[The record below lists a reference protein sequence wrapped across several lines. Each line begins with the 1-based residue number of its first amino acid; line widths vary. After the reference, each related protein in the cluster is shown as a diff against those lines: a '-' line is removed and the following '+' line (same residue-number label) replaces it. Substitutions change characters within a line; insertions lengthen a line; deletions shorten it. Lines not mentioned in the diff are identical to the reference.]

1 MTADQIELVRKSFD
15 GLWPVRRK
23 LAELFYSRFFKL
35 APEARRLFPDSM
47 EKQNLKLMDALAAM
61 VGALDRREI
70 FQSVISHSA
79 RRHAQF
85 GATPSRLVKRDVG
98 FATAIWTRVH
108 AGAERSLEHVTTQ
121 SRARWPARVVV
132 QRMCTSRQVAIAPE
146 LRLTRTLVMRPST

>member
-1 MTADQIELVRKSFD
+1 MTPDQIELVRRSFD

-79 RRHAQF
+79 RQHAQF
-85 GATPSRLVKRDVG
+85 GATPSHFVAFGEALMWG
-98 FATAIWTRVH
+98 LQQQF
-108 AGAERSLEHVTTQ
+108 G
-121 SRARWPARVVV
+121 PAF
-132 QRMCTSRQVAIAPE
+132 TPE
-146 LRLTRTLVMRPST
+146 LREAWSTLYDTIQSKMVGAGSD

>member
-23 LAELFYSRFFKL
+23 FAELFYSRFFEL
-35 APEARRLFPDSM
+35 APDSRRLFPDSM

-85 GATPSRLVKRDVG
+85 GATPSHFVAFGEALMWGLQQQFGPAFTPELREAWK
-98 FATAIWTRVH
+98 
-108 AGAERSLEHVTTQ
+108 TQ
-121 SRARWPARVVV
+121 SRARWSAREVIE
-132 QRMCTSRQVAIAPE
+132 RMCASRQVAIAPKP
-146 LRLTRTLVMRPST
+146 RLARTL